1 MDGLKNKLPKLDPEP
16 IEVVEEPKPF
26 PKTEEVFDTKIQ
38 STDIQK
44 VEEESTEPIPIPEP
58 EQEQDQK
65 APPKQK
71 KKRECSDKLR
81 AHLAAARAKSLATR
95 KKNAELKKQKLAEA
109 ETQIKHEKQ
118 KKTQPPPQPTPPPTQ
133 PTPKP
138 TSNSL
143 EIDYDRIIYGVSKR
157 LVEDYDLN
165 PPPPITK
172 PEPQQQP
179 IHKPIRP
186 MKTEAQIRQEERN
199 AAQTYYQQQSQ
210 SRQRKDITM
219 NVMTRNSV
227 PKLNRQPYSDDVWDK
242 CFRQ

>member
-1 MDGLKNKLPKLDPEP
+1 MDGLKNKLPVLDPEP
-16 IEVVEEPKPF
+16 IEVVEEPKPL
-26 PKTEEVFDTKIQ
+26 PKTEEVFDTKSQ
-38 STDIQK
+38 VEK
-44 VEEESTEPIPIPEP
+44 VEQVEEPIPIPEP
-58 EQEQDQK
+58 EQPK
-65 APPKQK
+65 KQK

-109 ETQIKHEKQ
+109 ETQIKQEKQ
-118 KKTQPPPQPTPPPTQ
+118 KKTQPPPQGTPEPTQ
-133 PTPKP
+133 PPPKP

-143 EIDYDRIIYGVSKR
+143 EIDYDKIIYGVSKR

-165 PPPPITK
+165 PPPPIQK

-179 IHKPIRP
+179 IHHVGKPIRP

-199 AAQTYYQQQSQ
+199 AAKTYYEQQAA
-210 SRQRKDITM
+210 SRQRKDIAM
-219 NVMTRNSV
+219 NVMTRTGI

-242 CFRQ
+242 CFRR

>member
-1 MDGLKNKLPKLDPEP
+1 MDGLKNKLPALDPEP
-16 IEVVEEPKPF
+16 IEDVEEPKPL
-26 PKTEEVFDTKIQ
+26 PKTEEVFDTKSQ
-38 STDIQK
+38 SKDIQK
-44 VEEESTEPIPIPEP
+44 VEKVEQVEEPIPEP
-58 EQEQDQK
+58 EPEPK

-109 ETQIKHEKQ
+109 ETQIKQEKQ
-118 KKTQPPPQPTPPPTQ
+118 KKTQPPPQPTPPSTQ
-133 PTPKP
+133 PPPKP

-165 PPPPITK
+165 PPPPIQK

-179 IHKPIRP
+179 IHKPIL
-186 MKTEAQIRQEERN
+186 KTEAQIRQEERN
-199 AAQTYYQQQSQ
+199 AAKTYYEQQAA
-210 SRQRKDITM
+210 SRQRKDIAM
-219 NVMTRNSV
+219 NVMTRTGM

-242 CFRQ
+242 CFRR